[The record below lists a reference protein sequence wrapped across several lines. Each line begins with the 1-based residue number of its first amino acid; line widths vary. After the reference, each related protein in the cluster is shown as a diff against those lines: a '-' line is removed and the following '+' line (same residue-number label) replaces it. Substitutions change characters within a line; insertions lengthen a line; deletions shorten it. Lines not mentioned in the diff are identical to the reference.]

1 MSSRLRL
8 WASVLLA
15 LCALVRQ
22 TASDYGPGS
31 SSSSGSGPVNSDGVL
46 AEVRSALTELC
57 ESAHRY
63 VVSVVG
69 KQTVER
75 TVENAQ
81 LCLDSLP
88 GHDKVQ
94 TVLECIQVA
103 IRFLSEG
110 AASGLNVIAVYVT
123 EILRATGINV
133 QLPFPHFTPEGVAS
147 VAQWA
152 LLALT
157 GYWLLS
163 LILRLAFLLI
173 RRVLWLLKL
182 CVALWLFV
190 LIVSDTSASTDI
202 TAWRLA
208 CLVVA
213 CVLLGLGR
221 VRTEGDRSSHL
232 EGRLKS
238 FEGRLREVERRRK
251 RD

>member
-75 TVENAQ
+75 TV
-81 LCLDSLP
+81 
-88 GHDKVQ
+88 
-94 TVLECIQVA
+94 ECIQVA